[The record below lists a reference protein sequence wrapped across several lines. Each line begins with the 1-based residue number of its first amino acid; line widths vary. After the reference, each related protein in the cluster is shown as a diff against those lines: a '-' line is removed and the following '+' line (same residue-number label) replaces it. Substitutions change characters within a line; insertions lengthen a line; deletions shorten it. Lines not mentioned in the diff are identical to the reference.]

1 MVSTLQELCYN
12 HLAKQMA
19 NAPPGIQEMVMG
31 ETKKRMEERIT
42 QQVVGQHIQQME
54 NILQDIIPDIMEDLI
69 RVTVVPGALRAD
81 YTSIYPF
88 TNPSL
93 VQCAVRTAEEAVRR
107 MEERYVHAA
116 FHNQHH
122 QYDDEYDEEDEEDQ
136 DSEGMY
142 L

>member
-12 HLAKQMA
+12 HLAKQMT

-42 QQVVGQHIQQME
+42 QQVVGQHIEQME
-54 NILQDIIPDIMEDLI
+54 NILQYIIPDIMEDLI
-69 RVTVVPGALRAD
+69 RVTVVPGAIKAD
-81 YTSIYPF
+81 YTSKYPF

-116 FHNQHH
+116 FNIQYH